1 MRRGLSS
8 SRMPIAVAVYLPE
21 HYARLLATAEDASG
35 LEPTCQEW
43 HIVYQETRQKWR
55 NSACT

>member
-21 HYARLLATAEDASG
+21 HYARLLATAEGFD
-35 LEPTCQEW
+35 LCMPQFREP
-43 HIVYQETRQKWR
+43 
-55 NSACT
+55 